1 RAGAAPCRQ
10 RLRWPP
16 PSSTRWHPSAL
27 ASAQHRSAPRTSSGS
42 CTIRSPPVLDCP
54 FILTKEVNNPTT
66 MLSLVAD
73 GIGVTFTITSA
84 EKTKPDSVVLR
95 KADDLR
101 GTAELSAIW
110 REDKK
115 IPPSRSSSR

>member
-1 RAGAAPCRQ
+1 
-10 RLRWPP
+10 
-16 PSSTRWHPSAL
+16 
-27 ASAQHRSAPRTSSGS
+27 
-42 CTIRSPPVLDCP
+42 
-54 FILTKEVNNPTT
+54 

-95 KADDLR
+95 KADDR
-101 GTAELSAIW
+101 RVTAELSAIW